1 MRVATRSYCL
11 IYIMCL
17 QALTIEK
24 QQLLRQMELITFYTD
39 DAEEIVQKY
48 WTLLGEGDDNFKE
61 LENLISDSFNG
72 IKDVSLFPRN
82 ISKTNNPTTKVIYTK
97 FSKYSGTHNLLC
109 VQKMLNHGL
118 NHGFFL
124 SIFKLIP
131 SPIH

>member
-1 MRVATRSYCL
+1 
-11 IYIMCL
+11 MCL

-72 IKDVSLFPRN
+72 IKDVSLFPKN
-82 ISKTNNPTTKVIYTK
+82 ISKTQTIEKRRFGGNPMTSKVLDW
-97 FSKYSGTHNLLC
+97 GN
-109 VQKMLNHGL
+109 
-118 NHGFFL
+118 
-124 SIFKLIP
+124 
-131 SPIH
+131 PIWLAMYRR

>member
-1 MRVATRSYCL
+1 M
-11 IYIMCL
+11 
-17 QALTIEK
+17 TIEK

-82 ISKTNNPTTKVIYTK
+82 ISKTQTIEKRRFGGNPMT
-97 FSKYSGTHNLLC
+97 S
-109 VQKMLNHGL
+109 KMLDCGNPMTSKVLDWG
-118 NHGFFL
+118 N
-124 SIFKLIP
+124 
-131 SPIH
+131 PIWLVMYRW

>member
-1 MRVATRSYCL
+1 
-11 IYIMCL
+11 MCL

-82 ISKTNNPTTKVIYTK
+82 ISKTQTINQSYIYYILST
-97 FSKYSGTHNLLC
+97 
-109 VQKMLNHGL
+109 LN
-118 NHGFFL
+118 
-124 SIFKLIP
+124 IDLILWHTQF
-131 SPIH
+131 IVCAEIC

>member
-1 MRVATRSYCL
+1 
-11 IYIMCL
+11 MCL

-82 ISKTNNPTTKVIYTK
+82 ILKTQTIEKIWGQSHDFKKV
-97 FSKYSGTHNLLC
+97 
-109 VQKMLNHGL
+109 GL
-118 NHGFFL
+118 W
-124 SIFKLIP
+124 
-131 SPIH
+131 